1 VLRPVGGATAVTEV
15 LARPA
20 RVEGGQIRPAEMLEA
35 VAVTVTGGGEESS

>member
-1 VLRPVGGATAVTEV
+1 V

-35 VAVTVTGGGEESS
+35 VAVAVTVASTQEGSS